1 MTKQK
6 FYELTVIK
14 TLKTARFDDRNPYYS
29 IAKYLD
35 KIEDLSF
42 NQIMMKL
49 ELKGVVSIPKKENF
63 KKWGISY
70 LCQLFGFV
78 VNSNDVIF
86 QRLFFKFL
94 KTHKSIYGNKSD
106 RESFGNLCFDIY
118 VDSITNNRDF
128 SIELASFLLAEFQ
141 DSSWF
146 KDFFKLVDAL
156 GTVNSNS
163 YDTYLELKLKF
174 RNEKK

>member
-6 FYELTVIK
+6 FYELVVIK
-14 TLKTARFDDRNPYYS
+14 TLVNARFDDRNPYYS
-29 IAKYLD
+29 IANYLD
-35 KIEDLSF
+35 NIEDLSF

-78 VNSNDVIF
+78 VHSEDAIF
-86 QRLFFKFL
+86 QNLFFKFL
-94 KTHKSIYGNKSD
+94 KTHKSIYGNKLNK
-106 RESFGNLCFDIY
+106 ENFGNLCFDVY
-118 VDSITNNRDF
+118 VDSLTKDRDF
-128 SIELASFLLAEFQ
+128 SIELGSFLLTEFQ

-146 KDFFKLVDAL
+146 KDFFKLVDTF
-156 GTVNSNS
+156 GTVNFNS

-174 RNEKK
+174 QNEK

>member
-49 ELKGVVSIPKKENF
+49 ELKGVVSIPRKENF

-94 KTHKSIYGNKSD
+94 NPFIHKFYFIYFFFCMIMSTVP
-106 RESFGNLCFDIY
+106 FI
-118 VDSITNNRDF
+118 ITNIFFDF
-128 SIELASFLLAEFQ
+128 I
-141 DSSWF
+141 
-146 KDFFKLVDAL
+146 
-156 GTVNSNS
+156 
-163 YDTYLELKLKF
+163 
-174 RNEKK
+174 